1 MLAEHMTPAPF
12 LAERIYAKTERGR
25 AEVARRALPL
35 GARERSV
42 LIMLDGHKRC
52 AALGAL
58 VSMAAL
64 APILDR
70 LETLGLILAVG
81 SPREAAAPMA
91 AASMAAAPMA
101 AASMAAPAAGGAAT
115 RELPVRAAL
124 PHLAQARATMI
135 RTAETYLGLLAADV
149 VRQVTAASDEEQ
161 LLRALGHW
169 HMAMQASKHGRE
181 VAHQH
186 LDLIRSSLRAPGP
199 SVPA

>member
-42 LIMLDGHKRC
+42 LIMLDGHKHC

-91 AASMAAAPMA
+91 AASMAAP
-101 AASMAAPAAGGAAT
+101 AAT

-199 SVPA
+199 SVPV

>member
-1 MLAEHMTPAPF
+1 MLAEHMTSAPF

-25 AEVARRALPL
+25 AEVAQRALPL

-81 SPREAAAPMA
+81 SPREAAAPM
-91 AASMAAAPMA
+91 P
-101 AASMAAPAAGGAAT
+101 AASMAAPAAGVAAT